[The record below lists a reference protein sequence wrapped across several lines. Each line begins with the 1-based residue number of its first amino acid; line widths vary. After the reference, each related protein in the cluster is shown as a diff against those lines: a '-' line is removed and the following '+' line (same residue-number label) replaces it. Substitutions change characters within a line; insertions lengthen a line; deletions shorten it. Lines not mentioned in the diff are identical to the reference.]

1 MTKLR
6 LSLLAQTV
14 GFLLLV
20 AVVLFAAAGRIDLPM
35 FWVYL
40 AVLGG
45 VCAASLL
52 LIDEDLGQER
62 LRPGG
67 KPVGLRL
74 RLVFLLCI
82 AHWAI
87 AGLDRGR
94 FHWSGHIPLLVR
106 SVAIIVF
113 AAGLSLFI
121 WAMHVNRFFS
131 SVARIQRERGH
142 RLITNGPYRWV
153 RHPGYAGA
161 IPATVA
167 SGIALCSWLATAI
180 GVIGVPLLLWRT
192 IAEDGMLRAEL
203 PGYEDYVLSVRWRL
217 IPGIW

>member
-20 AVVLFAAAGRIDLPM
+20 TVVLFAAAGRIDLPM
-35 FWVYL
+35 FWLYL

-52 LIDEDLGQER
+52 LIDEDLAQER

-94 FHWSGHIPLLVR
+94 FHLSGHIPLLVR
-106 SVAIIVF
+106 LVAIIVF

-180 GVIGVPLLLWRT
+180 GAIGVPLLLWRT
-192 IAEDGMLRAEL
+192 IAEDRMLRAEL